1 MITRT
6 YFCFALIGFFSL
18 VLFQYGCGKKGDPVS
33 PRVEKIKAISNLT
46 ARLAG
51 DKVELRWSIEEQ
63 QFGNIRFRIFR
74 GITEKNDCLNCP
86 QKYEAIAEL
95 DAKDA
100 KKVEGEQNTFLYH
113 DMDLKQ
119 GWFCRYRI
127 VIVKTSAYSDIS
139 NTAEV
144 KIE

>member
-1 MITRT
+1 M
-6 YFCFALIGFFSL
+6 
-18 VLFQYGCGKKGDPVS
+18 FQYGCGKKGDPVS
-33 PRVEKIKAISNLT
+33 PRLEKIKAISNLT
-46 ARLAG
+46 AQLTG

-63 QFGNIRFRIFR
+63 RFENIRFRIFR
-74 GITEKNDCLNCP
+74 GITEKTDCHNCP
-86 QKYEAIAEL
+86 QKYEALAEL

-100 KKVEGEQNTFLYH
+100 KKVEGEQNTFLYD

-119 GWFCRYRI
+119 GWFYRYRI
-127 VIVKTSAYSDIS
+127 VIVKISACSDIS